1 MKELKNKVDKAR
13 YDLEKRKNQYKLEEN
28 YLKNEADFEYEINLK
43 NNEYLRNK
51 AIEERNKIREQYK
64 NHEREIEQEN
74 IKKKIL
80 MSLIDVC

>member
-13 YDLEKRKNQYKLEEN
+13 YDLEKRKNQYKFEEN

-51 AIEERNKIREQYK
+51 AIEERNKIREQ
-64 NHEREIEQEN
+64 
-74 IKKKIL
+74 
-80 MSLIDVC
+80 

>member
-13 YDLEKRKNQYKLEEN
+13 YDLEKRKNQYKFEEN

-74 IKKKIL
+74 IKKKKY
-80 MSLIDVC
+80 